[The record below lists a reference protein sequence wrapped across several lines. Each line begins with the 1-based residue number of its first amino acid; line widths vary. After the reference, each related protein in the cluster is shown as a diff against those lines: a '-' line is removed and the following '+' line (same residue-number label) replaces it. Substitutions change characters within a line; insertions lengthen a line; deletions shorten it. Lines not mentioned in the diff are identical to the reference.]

1 MTVKVEFKKDK
12 YDLALDKIRST
23 LNMIDTFQS
32 SINSKK
38 TEVDTVSEYNHIYL
52 YPIDDEIRKVE
63 LLLNAWK
70 EHLTVAENSLK
81 NVYNIW
87 QEYSSLSADEQN
99 SKSDYYT
106 NVFKT
111 ITHFSFESP
120 EKFMDS
126 YEAFK
131 RDGSGDFY
139 DYVVTTAGVTSK
151 IIYLDEYIDTIKFHI
166 DTVTDA
172 YGNPVVSDDYVVS
185 DWADYLVENK
195 EDILNGYS
203 NDDDASE
210 EVNDEQNDDTYDE
223 SLSETNEEQNND
235 DASEEVN
242 DEQNN
247 DSYDESNNYTT
258 TTNADDQFED
268 DVIKSSTDFL
278 PRYNDSL
285 SGLQTKAAILVGNNS
300 NNSIG
305 NVNSNY
311 VARRS
316 NNDGTTDLNGSSN
329 DE

>member
-166 DTVTDA
+166 DTVADA

-203 NDDDASE
+203 NDD
-210 EVNDEQNDDTYDE
+210 
-223 SLSETNEEQNND
+223 
-235 DASEEVN
+235 ASEEVN

-247 DSYDESNNYTT
+247 DASSEEVNDEQNNNTYDESNNYTT
-258 TTNADDQFED
+258 TNNAGDQFED

-285 SGLQTKAAILVGNNS
+285 SGLQTKTAILVGNNS

-316 NNDGTTDLNGSSN
+316 NNDETIDLNGSSN